1 MKKFIKTSAALLATL
16 LMLTGCSASDEEL
29 IADTWYIEGNDGISL
44 DLRID
49 GTGKMANE
57 YGMCTW
63 AIVNGNQLQIT
74 TYDGDVMTVNIEEL
88 SKGKLVISD
97 DDETLTFINKPTSK

>member
-1 MKKFIKTSAALLATL
+1 MKKIIKTSAALLAAL

-29 IADTWYIEGNDGISL
+29 IADIWYMEGYDEISL
-44 DLRID
+44 DMRID
-49 GTGKMANE
+49 GTCKMANE

-63 AIVNGNQLQIT
+63 TIVNGNQLQIT
-74 TYDGDVMTVNIEEL
+74 TYDGDVMTVNIDEI

-97 DDETLTFINKPTSK
+97 DDETLTFINKPTKK